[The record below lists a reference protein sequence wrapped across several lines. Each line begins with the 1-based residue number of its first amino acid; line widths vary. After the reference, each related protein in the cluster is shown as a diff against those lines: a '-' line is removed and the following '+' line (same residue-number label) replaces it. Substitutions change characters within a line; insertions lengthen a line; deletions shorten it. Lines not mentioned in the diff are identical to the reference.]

1 MAEFI
6 QNLDPRNI
14 IAIEAVLSFATSPF
28 VAPSYNLPIFLFGVY
43 AQESVESN
51 QSLKLF
57 SGLLG
62 ASILMDFIWLSRNTQ
77 NWFIKLLC
85 ILILILKLPT
95 VMASLASLRQRGEQ
109 LSGLG
114 IRGGD
119 LSGPTVWS
127 MPGGFSSQFGGGRGG
142 YETVDDEPEPRP
154 RPAAP
159 QVHVSPPAAP
169 PPPAN
174 AAPPPPA
181 PGGYQ
186 AV

>member
-1 MAEFI
+1 MADFV
-6 QNLDPRNI
+6 QNLDPRTI
-14 IAIEAVLSFATSPF
+14 IVIEVALSFVTSPF

-43 AQESVESN
+43 AQESMESN

-57 SGLLG
+57 SGLVG
-62 ASILMDFIWLSRNTQ
+62 ASILMDFIWLSRNDQ
-77 NWFIKLLC
+77 NWFIKLIC

-95 VMASLASLRQRGEQ
+95 ALASFAALRQRGEQ
-109 LSGLG
+109 FSGLG

-119 LSGPTVWS
+119 LTGPTVWS
-127 MPGGFSSQFGGGRGG
+127 MPGGFSSQFGGGRSG

-154 RPAAP
+154 RPTGPA
-159 QVHVSPPAAP
+159 VHVSPPAAP

-174 AAPPPPA
+174 DTAAPPA